1 VSAAT
6 TTEARE
12 RLRAPAV
19 ERLLK
24 YAKYAPLVGYPLFY
38 LLCLAVF
45 AAITFPYDKLR
56 QRIVATYNADQRAS
70 GGQQEMQIDEMSG
83 YWLSGVRVRGV
94 RLLTAS
100 TEPGKPPGKIEIDEA
115 SVRYSMLSALIGNTS
130 IGFDVFAFGGE
141 ASGSYEVH
149 GKDKAID
156 LTLDAVDLGEVDP
169 LVQLLGVPVQGKLSG
184 TVTFAMPEGKPSKGS
199 GAVSLEA
206 SNVAVGDGK
215 AKIKGALALPKID
228 VGSLAF
234 AGDAKE
240 GSLKISKLAAGG
252 KDLELQ
258 GDGRITMRE
267 ALGDALCDAQVRF
280 KINDAY
286 RTKSDVTKSL
296 FGAPGSNV
304 PALFELA
311 DPKIKQAKRGDG
323 FYGWTLRG
331 PLSRLEFIPAGG
343 AAGGIGPAA
352 APASPLPF
360 GIGKGTP

>member
-1 VSAAT
+1 MK
-6 TTEARE
+6 
-12 RLRAPAV
+12 

-24 YAKYAPLVGYPLFY
+24 YAKYAPLVAYPVFY

-45 AAITFPYDKLR
+45 AALTFPYDKLR
-56 QRIVATYNADQRAS
+56 QRIVATYNADQRAT

-94 RLLTAS
+94 RLLTATTDPS
-100 TEPGKPPGKIEIDEA
+100 KPPGKIEIDEA
-115 SVRYSMLSALIGNTS
+115 SVRYSILSALIGNTG

-141 ASGSYEVH
+141 ASGSYDVR

-156 LTLDAVDLGEVDP
+156 VTLDSVDLGGVDP
-169 LVQLLGVPVQGKLSG
+169 LVQMLGVPVQGKLSG
-184 TVTFAMPEGKPSKGS
+184 SVKLTMPEGKPSKGS
-199 GAVSLEA
+199 GTVSLEA

-228 VGSLAF
+228 VGTLTF
-234 AGDAKE
+234 AAEAKE
-240 GSLKISKLAAGG
+240 GSLKITKLVAGG
-252 KDLELQ
+252 KDVEVQ

-267 ALGDALCDAQVRF
+267 ALNDALVDAQVRF

-286 RTKSDVTKSL
+286 RNKSDVTKSL
-296 FGAPGSNV
+296 FGTPGSNV

-311 DPKIKQAKRGDG
+311 DPKIKQAKRADG

-331 PLSRLEFIPAGG
+331 TISHIEFIPAGG
-343 AAGGIGPAA
+343 SVAGVPATPTPGGPAPGA
-352 APASPLPF
+352 TAPTVQSPF
-360 GIGKGTP
+360 SGFGKGTNP